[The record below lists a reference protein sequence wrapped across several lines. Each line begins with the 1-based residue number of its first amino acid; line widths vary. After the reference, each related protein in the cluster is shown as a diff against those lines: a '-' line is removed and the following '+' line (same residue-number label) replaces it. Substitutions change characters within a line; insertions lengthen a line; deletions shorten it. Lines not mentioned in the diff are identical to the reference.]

1 MKNGQ
6 HNPHWAKYSHKPIRS
21 IPALALA
28 LGINH
33 QVLIQVASR
42 ANELYRLANPIIK
55 PDGSIRQTFDALP
68 VLKAIQVRIQQRIL
82 RQVKFPGYL
91 TGSLPG
97 CSPRTNAA
105 IHVGSKIA
113 FAEDIANFFPSI
125 NITIVQK
132 IWCDFF
138 GFSKDVGMLLAVLTV
153 KDNSLPQG
161 TVTSP
166 FLANLVFWDYEPNL
180 VEFFKKLGYRYSRYV
195 DDISVSSPRKIAKE
209 KQAEIVSNVY
219 GMLLHYGLEPK
230 RTKHQV
236 FTAGRRMETTKLGNN
251 TRVSLLKPL
260 RQNARAAVFTLENRI
275 NSGERGDEVEKEL
288 RRVASK
294 VGRLG
299 SFHVTEAT
307 KLKARLRGV
316 RAQLVPENYVMTQ
329 FETTIETGA
338 ASKFVNIDPPWDI

>member
-6 HNPHWAKYSHKPIRS
+6 HNTHWAKYPHNPIRS
-21 IPALALA
+21 LQALALA
-28 LGINH
+28 LGVKQ
-33 QVLIQVASR
+33 QVLIRVANR
-42 ANELYRLANPIIK
+42 ANDLYRLANPIIK

-68 VLKAIQVRIQQRIL
+68 VLKEIQTRIQQRIL
-82 RQVKFPGYL
+82 RQVKFPEYL

-125 NITIVQK
+125 NIAIVEK
-132 IWCDFF
+132 IWCGFF
-138 GFSKDVGMLLAVLTV
+138 GFSEDVGALLAMLTV
-153 KDNSLPQG
+153 KDDSLPQG

-180 VEFFKKLGYRYSRYV
+180 VGFFKKLGYRYSRYV
-195 DDISVSSPRKIAKE
+195 DDISVSSQKKIIKE
-209 KQAEIVSNVY
+209 KQAEIVRNVY
-219 GMLLHYGLEPK
+219 GMLLHYGLAPK

-260 RQNARAAVFTLENRI
+260 RQNARAAVFALENRT
-275 NSGERGDEVEKEL
+275 NSGERGDEIEKEL

-299 SFHVTEAT
+299 SFHATEAA
-307 KLKARLRGV
+307 KLKIRLKVV
-316 RAQLVPENYVMTQ
+316 RAQLMPEYNAAMPFKTGPQ
-329 FETTIETGA
+329 AESASTI
-338 ASKFVNIDPPWDI
+338 VNVDPPWDI